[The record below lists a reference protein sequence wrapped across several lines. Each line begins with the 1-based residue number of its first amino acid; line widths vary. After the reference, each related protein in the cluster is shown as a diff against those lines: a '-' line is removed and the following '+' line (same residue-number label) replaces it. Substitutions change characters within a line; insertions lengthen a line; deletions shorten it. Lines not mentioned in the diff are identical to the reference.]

1 MTGKLSRRKFIVGT
15 GAAAAALLPIRD
27 LESGIWDPAC
37 EHRGPNPESR
47 IPNPEAVAAFGIQ
60 FGYAAITWRGDDE
73 QAIKDVSEL
82 GFRGI
87 QLRANVLE
95 KFGERPKE
103 LRELLRQ
110 HRLKMVAFSSGGVR
124 IAPGTEAEE
133 LLKHTRNASFVR
145 EVGGL
150 YLQVTDSAL
159 QRDRKPEVDD
169 YKKLGRLL
177 TEIGKRSHEHG
188 IPTAYHNHMN
198 SLGERPEEVDWIMD
212 AADPRYVKLLLDI
225 AHYQQGGGDPVKAIR
240 NYKNRILLLHLKDV
254 ESPVPGATG
263 DLSRSYRFVELGRG
277 KVDLP
282 AVVAALKEVNFNG
295 WGVIELDAVPD
306 PNRTPKESAMISKKY
321 VAEKL
326 GMKI

>member
-1 MTGKLSRRKFIVGT
+1 
-15 GAAAAALLPIRD
+15 
-27 LESGIWDPAC
+27 
-37 EHRGPNPESR
+37 
-47 IPNPEAVAAFGIQ
+47 
-60 FGYAAITWRGDDE
+60 
-73 QAIKDVSEL
+73 
-82 GFRGI
+82 
-87 QLRANVLE
+87 
-95 KFGERPKE
+95 
-103 LRELLRQ
+103 
-110 HRLKMVAFSSGGVR
+110 
-124 IAPGTEAEE
+124 
-133 LLKHTRNASFVR
+133 
-145 EVGGL
+145 
-150 YLQVTDSAL
+150 
-159 QRDRKPEVDD
+159 
-169 YKKLGRLL
+169 
-177 TEIGKRSHEHG
+177 
-188 IPTAYHNHMN
+188 MN